1 MTATAQPAD
10 SPRTAA
16 MEMIVWRPV
25 SAHGTPDA
33 DISCLLEVQNTD
45 DGSVRVQMGWW
56 SGEHWIEDASGDR
69 IERIGPYRVV
79 AWADEPAGSLAMAGV
94 PA

>member
-1 MTATAQPAD
+1 MTATAQ
-10 SPRTAA
+10 R
-16 MEMIVWRPV
+16 
-25 SAHGTPDA
+25 AHSRRSLVTEPIQWHPLPHHGMPDA

-45 DGSVRVQMGWW
+45 DGSVRVLMGWW